1 MSSAVLKLSKTEI
14 QKLKSYYTDY
24 LLNKKVPYSEF
35 SAKKNGTSITAYT
48 SGKVLFQGNNA
59 EQEAARWGKTE
70 ASAAKKSSSLPKNFA
85 ALSVLG
91 SDEVG
96 NGSYFGPLCVC
107 AAYAD
112 KEHLEPLKQLG
123 VKDSKMLTDEQIR
136 KMAREIKELIPFKLL
151 VVNPEKY
158 NEIQPKYNAVRMK
171 VALHNQAI
179 RILLEQIAPTKPDA
193 ILIDQ
198 FTSEANYMKYVK
210 QENHRVEQKI
220 YFVTKG
226 EQYHLSVAAAS
237 IISRASFLEELDKAS
252 LELGTKVPSGAGKPS
267 DELAAKLLRKGGME
281 LLNKYVKLH
290 FANTEKAQK
299 LV

>member
-1 MSSAVLKLSKTEI
+1 MSSTVLKLSKSEI
-14 QKLKSYYTDY
+14 LKLKKYYSNY
-24 LLNKKVPYSEF
+24 LSSKKVPYSEF
-35 SAKKNGTSITAYT
+35 SAKKNGINITAYT

-59 EQEAARWGKTE
+59 EKEAARWGNTE
-70 ASAAKKSSSLPKNFA
+70 ASTTKKDSTLPVNFA
-85 ALSVLG
+85 SLSVLG

-112 KEHLEPLKQLG
+112 KKDLSALKQLG
-123 VKDSKMLTDEQIR
+123 VKDSKMLTDDQIR
-136 KMAREIKELIPFKLL
+136 RMAIAIKELIPYKLL

-179 RILLEQIAPTKPDA
+179 RVLLKQLAPTKPDA

-198 FTSEANYMKYVK
+198 FTTEANYMKYVK
-210 QENHRVEQKI
+210 QETERVDQKI
-220 YFVTKG
+220 YFTTKG

-252 LELGTKVPSGAGKPS
+252 IEIGTKVPSGAGKPS
-267 DELAAKLLRKGGME
+267 DELAAELLRQGGLNLLRK
-281 LLNKYVKLH
+281 YAKLH
-290 FANTEKAQK
+290 FANTKKAQK
-299 LV
+299 MI